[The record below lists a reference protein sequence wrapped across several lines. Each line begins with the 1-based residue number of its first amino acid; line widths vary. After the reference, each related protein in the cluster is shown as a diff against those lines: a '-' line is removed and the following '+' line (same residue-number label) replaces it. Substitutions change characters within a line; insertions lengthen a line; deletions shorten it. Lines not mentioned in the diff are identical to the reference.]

1 MELHKDPY
9 GGKKIQKVSVTK
21 TGKSSWGIWKSCFR
35 KNTDSVGHLTHLPRR
50 LPCKPSPLRTPCGP
64 VPEGFP
70 VLAASQG
77 CPQCAPHCGKG
88 GNRGQA
94 WLCTGLLQTVE
105 KKKVSN
111 CPLAQMLKVWLFLW
125 LRMLRSLVLV
135 KIKDVYVRPIKT
147 FVCFFITLYN
157 PEVPKLELRSDS
169 VWLLF
174 ITPI

>member
-1 MELHKDPY
+1 MCSTLWK
-9 GGKKIQKVSVTK
+9 GGKPG
-21 TGKSSWGIWKSCFR
+21 TGVVVYRFTADCR
-35 KNTDSVGHLTHLPRR
+35 
-50 LPCKPSPLRTPCGP
+50 
-64 VPEGFP
+64 
-70 VLAASQG
+70 
-77 CPQCAPHCGKG
+77 
-88 GNRGQA
+88 
-94 WLCTGLLQTVE
+94 E
-105 KKKVSN
+105 KKKLSN
-111 CPLAQMLKVWLFLW
+111 CPLAQMLKVWLFFW